1 MERDHWDRTVTTE
14 PRVMKPL
21 EWLERDC
28 RSGAVATGSVGM
40 DRWNEAAGKG
50 FLKKKVKVVP

>member
-1 MERDHWDRTVTTE
+1 
-14 PRVMKPL
+14 MKPL